1 MNKRYIFD
9 IECMKD
15 FFSVTFLD
23 WDSDEFLQF
32 EISTKKNQLEE
43 IKKILL
49 DTSYLIGFNILHY
62 DNPVLGWINQQKQ
75 VTASEIFQVSQIV
88 INQDNDYD
96 SFKPYYKYKE
106 WKTIKSIDLFM
117 FWSKMLRISK
127 KLSLKF
133 FAVSL
138 DEEVLEMPIHYTKRN
153 LTEEEMNLILEY
165 NYNDVKVTK
174 KLGEKLREE
183 INLRL
188 WIKKEYGLECLS
200 WDAPKIASE
209 LILDSYCKKTFTE
222 EISNYSTYDDY
233 KKSVRSRRYLKPN
246 RIKLGNYLPKF
257 EFKTKQFQ
265 ELYNSICNS
274 YNTFN
279 REIVVQN
286 PDKSRFKLTISVG
299 GIHSQNN
306 NEKYISTDSIKVI
319 TQDIGSMY
327 PTNIENYSYISPDLG
342 KEMLDI
348 YSNIKQERFQAKKQ
362 KLKTKDTFLKLC
374 LNSFSGLIDNEYS
387 WLYAPEQALGLRL
400 TGQLQLCSMM
410 ELLILNGFS
419 IISANTDGIEV
430 LVETSK
436 LPLYNN
442 LLEQHAKQY
451 NLIWET
457 DEYKFIYYSNVNNY
471 IALTNSG
478 KIKCKGEYVYE
489 KVLDG
494 SNDVLIV
501 PIAVKEYFVNNIPI
515 EETIKNHKNI
525 YDFCSAKKIDKKYR
539 IIYNNQTQQQLNRFF
554 VSKKGAY
561 LYKQKEGKTTYEHV
575 FKDGGVILLNQKT
588 DKTPQE
594 LQVDFQYYIRKANE
608 VIKLFEK
615 SQLELF

>member
-1 MNKRYIFD
+1 MKRWVYD
-9 IECMKD
+9 LECMKD
-15 FFSVTFLD
+15 FFSITLLD
-23 WDSDEFLQF
+23 WDSDEYLQF
-32 EISTKKNQLEE
+32 EISDRKNQLDE

-49 DTSYLIGFNILHY
+49 DISYLIGFNILHY
-62 DNPVLGWINQQKQ
+62 DNPILGWINQQKQ
-75 VTASEIFQVSQIV
+75 ITASEIYKVSQIV

-106 WKTIKSIDLFM
+106 WKIIKSIDLFM

-138 DEEVLEMPIHYTKRN
+138 DEEVLEMPIHYTKGN

-188 WIKKEYGLECLS
+188 WIKKEYRLECLS

-209 LILDSYCKKTFTE
+209 LILDSYCKKTFTKE
-222 EISNYSTYDDY
+222 VSDYSTYEDY

-246 RIKLGNYLPKF
+246 QIKLGNYLPKF

-265 ELYNSICNS
+265 ELYNSIYNS

-286 PDKSRFKLTISVG
+286 PNKSRFKLTISVG

-436 LPLYNN
+436 LSLYNN

-478 KIKCKGEYVYE
+478 KIKCKGEFVYE

-525 YDFCSAKKIDKKYR
+525 YNFCSAKKIAKNYR
-539 IIYNNQTQQQLNRFF
+539 IIYNNETQQQLNRFF

-561 LYKQKEGKTTYEHV
+561 LYKQKESKNTYEHV

-588 DKTPQE
+588 NKTPQE

-608 VIKLFEK
+608 VVKLFEK

>member
-1 MNKRYIFD
+1 MKRWVYD

-15 FFSVTFLD
+15 YFSVTFLD
-23 WDSDEFLQF
+23 WDSDEYLQF
-32 EISTKKNQLEE
+32 EISDRNNQLID
-43 IKKILL
+43 IKKTLL
-49 DTSYLIGFNILHY
+49 DTFYLIGFNILHY
-62 DNPVLGWINQQKQ
+62 DNPILGWINQQKE
-75 VTASEIFQVSQIV
+75 VTAAEIYKVSQIV
-88 INQDNDYD
+88 INQDTDYD
-96 SFKPYYKYKE
+96 SFKSYYKYKE

-138 DEEVLEMPIHYTKRN
+138 NEEVLEMPIHYTKSN
-153 LTEEEMNLILEY
+153 LTEEEMNLIL
-165 NYNDVKVTK
+165 NYNLTDCKVTK

-188 WIKKEYGLECLS
+188 WIKKEYKLDCLS

-222 EISNYSTYDDY
+222 EVSNYSTFIDY
-233 KKSVRSRRYLKPN
+233 KKSVRNRKYMKPYK
-246 RIKLGNYLPKF
+246 IKLENCLPKF

-265 ELYNSICNS
+265 DLYDEICNS

-279 REIVVQN
+279 KDIIIKN
-286 PDKSRFKLTISVG
+286 PDNSRFKLTISIG
-299 GIHSQNN
+299 GIHSVNN
-306 NEKYISTDSIKVI
+306 NEKFISTDTIKVY

-327 PTNIENYSYISPDLG
+327 PTNIENYSYVSPELG

-400 TGQLQLCSMM
+400 TGQLQLCSMIEM
-410 ELLILNGFS
+410 LIANEFS

-430 LVETSK
+430 LVEDSK
-436 LPLYNN
+436 LSSYNN
-442 LLEQHAKQY
+442 LLEQHSKTY

-457 DEYKFIYYSNVNNY
+457 DEYKFIYYKNVNNY

-478 KIKCKGEYVYE
+478 KIKCKGEFVYE

-494 SNDVLIV
+494 SNDMLIV

-515 EETIKNHKNI
+515 EETIKNHTNI
-525 YDFCSAKKIDKKYR
+525 YDFCSAKKIAKNYK
-539 IIYNNQTQQQLNRFF
+539 ITYNNKTQQQLNRFF

-561 LYKQKEGKTTYEHV
+561 LYKQKADKTTYEHV

-588 DKTPQE
+588 NKTPQE
-594 LQVDFQYYIRKANE
+594 LEVDFSYYIRKAKE
-608 VIKLFEK
+608 VISLFEK
-615 SQLELF
+615 SQLTLF

>member
-1 MNKRYIFD
+1 MKRWVYD

-15 FFSVTFLD
+15 YFSVTFLD
-23 WDSDEFLQF
+23 WDSNEYLQF
-32 EISTKKNQLEE
+32 EISDRNNQLKE
-43 IKKILL
+43 IKNTLL

-62 DNPVLGWINQQKQ
+62 DNPILGWINQQKE
-75 VTASEIFQVSQIV
+75 VTATEIYKVSQIT
-88 INQDNDYD
+88 INQDTDYD
-96 SFKPYYKYKE
+96 SFKPYYKYKQ
-106 WKTIKSIDLFM
+106 WKNIKSIDLFM

-138 DEEVLEMPIHYTKRN
+138 DEEVLEMPIHYTKGN
-153 LTEEEMNLILEY
+153 LTEDEMNLIL
-165 NYNDVKVTK
+165 NYNLTDCKVTK
-174 KLGEKLREE
+174 KLGEKVKEE

-188 WIKKEYGLECLS
+188 WIKKEYGLDCLS

-222 EISNYSTYDDY
+222 EVSDNSTFTDY
-233 KKSVRSRRYLKPN
+233 KKSVRNRKYIKPFK
-246 RIKLGNYLPKF
+246 IKLGDCLPEFK
-257 EFKTKQFQ
+257 FKTKQFQ
-265 ELYNSICNS
+265 DLYNNICES

-279 REIVVQN
+279 KDIIIEN
-286 PDKSRFKLTISVG
+286 PDKSKFKLTISIG
-299 GIHSQNN
+299 GIHSVNN
-306 NEKYISTDSIKVI
+306 NEKYISTDTLKVY

-327 PTNIENYSYISPDLG
+327 PTNIENYSYVSPELG

-400 TGQLQLCSMM
+400 TGQLQLCSMIEM
-410 ELLILNGFS
+410 LIANGF
-419 IISANTDGIEV
+419 IVISANTDGIEV
-430 LVETSK
+430 LVEDSK
-436 LPLYNN
+436 LSLYNN
-442 LLEQHAKQY
+442 LLEQHSKEY

-457 DEYKFIYYSNVNNY
+457 DEYKFIYYKNVNNY

-478 KIKCKGEYVYE
+478 KIKCKGEFVYE

-494 SNDVLIV
+494 SNDILIV

-515 EETIKNHKNI
+515 EDTIKNHKNI
-525 YDFCSAKKIDKKYR
+525 YDFCSAKKIAKNYR
-539 IIYNNQTQQQLNRFF
+539 IVYNNETQQQLNRFF
-554 VSKKGAY
+554 VSKKGSY
-561 LYKQKEGKTTYEHV
+561 LYKQKADKTTYEHV

-594 LQVDFQYYIRKANE
+594 LQVDFSYYIRKAKE
-608 VIKLFEK
+608 VINLFEK
-615 SQLELF
+615 SQLTLF

>member
-1 MNKRYIFD
+1 MKRWVYD

-15 FFSVTFLD
+15 YFSVTFLD
-23 WDSDEFLQF
+23 WDSNEYLQF
-32 EISTKKNQLEE
+32 EISDRNNQLKE
-43 IKKILL
+43 IKNTLL

-62 DNPVLGWINQQKQ
+62 DNPILGWINQQKE
-75 VTASEIFQVSQIV
+75 VTATEIYKVSQIT
-88 INQDNDYD
+88 INQDTDYD
-96 SFKPYYKYKE
+96 SFKPYYKYKQ
-106 WKTIKSIDLFM
+106 WKNIKSIDLFM

-138 DEEVLEMPIHYTKRN
+138 DEEVLEMPIHYTKGN
-153 LTEEEMNLILEY
+153 LTEDEMNLIL
-165 NYNDVKVTK
+165 NYNLTDCKVTK
-174 KLGEKLREE
+174 KLGEKVKEE

-188 WIKKEYGLECLS
+188 WIKKEYGLDCLS

-222 EISNYSTYDDY
+222 EVSDNSTFTDY
-233 KKSVRSRRYLKPN
+233 KKSVRNRKYIKPFK
-246 RIKLGNYLPKF
+246 IKLGDCLPEFK
-257 EFKTKQFQ
+257 FKTKQFQ
-265 ELYNSICNS
+265 DLYNNICES

-279 REIVVQN
+279 KDIIIEN
-286 PDKSRFKLTISVG
+286 PNKSKFKLTISIG
-299 GIHSQNN
+299 GIHSVNN
-306 NEKYISTDSIKVI
+306 NEKYISTDTLKVY

-327 PTNIENYSYISPDLG
+327 PTNIENYSYVSPELG

-400 TGQLQLCSMM
+400 TGQLQLCSMIEM
-410 ELLILNGFS
+410 LIANGFI

-430 LVETSK
+430 LVEDSK
-436 LPLYNN
+436 LSLYNN
-442 LLEQHAKQY
+442 LLEQHSKEY

-457 DEYKFIYYSNVNNY
+457 DEYKFIYYKNVNNY

-478 KIKCKGEYVYE
+478 KIKCKGEFVYE

-494 SNDVLIV
+494 SNDILIV

-515 EETIKNHKNI
+515 EDTINNHKNI
-525 YDFCSAKKIDKKYR
+525 YDFCSAKKIAKNYR
-539 IIYNNQTQQQLNRFF
+539 IVYNNETQQQLNRFF
-554 VSKKGAY
+554 VSKKGSY
-561 LYKQKEGKTTYEHV
+561 LYKQKADKTTYEHV

-594 LQVDFQYYIRKANE
+594 LQVDFSYYIRKAKE
-608 VIKLFEK
+608 VINLFEK
-615 SQLELF
+615 SQLTLF